1 MELDVKEMRG
11 FKVGDSFKTLPGR
24 ENYVKYYDAY
34 SEGMYN
40 GGDFSINQRKII
52 SFIKIHN
59 EECIVVTHNMGH
71 NWAIPF
77 SELER
82 IGMIPKES
90 MEFNIWN

>member
-11 FKVGDSFKTLPGR
+11 FRVGDSFKTPNGKK
-24 ENYVKYYDAY
+24 NWVSYYDAD
-34 SEGMYN
+34 SEKYYTQITS
-40 GGDFSINQRKII
+40 FEVSRKII
-52 SFIKIHN
+52 GFKQIEGKD
-59 EECIVVTHNMGH
+59 CIVISRGIGY